1 MATITAEPEV
11 KVELTSN
18 GYALDTSPEAFGNLQ
33 SSMDAVDDADELRA
47 RMAHDGYLYLP
58 GYLDRDLVF
67 EARKVAVEK
76 LAAQGHFIPGTPPM
90 EAFARPDTGI
100 KFAPDLAH
108 DNQPLY
114 DLLYD
119 GPMIAFYERF
129 LGGEVRHFD
138 YTWMRAVSP
147 GKGTKPHGDSV
158 FMNRGT
164 TNLFTSWTPLGDVS
178 YELGGLIVLE
188 GSNRIDEISSTYGQR
203 DVDTYCENEAD
214 AADYVSG
221 EKWWTGTLA
230 EDPADLRRQ
239 WGRRW
244 LTNEYRAG
252 DLLVFSIYT
261 LHASLDNHS
270 DRIRL
275 SSDSRYQLAS
285 DPVDERWIGDKP
297 IGHGTAGKRG
307 RIC

>member
-1 MATITAEPEV
+1 VATVAAAPRTLR
-11 KVELTSN
+11 ELTSN
-18 GYALDTSPEAFGNLQ
+18 GYALDPAPEAFGALR
-33 SSMDAVDDADELRA
+33 SSLDVVSDADELWT
-47 RMAHDGYLYLP
+47 RMRRDGYLFLP
-58 GYLDRDLVF
+58 GYLDRDLVL
-67 EARKVAVEK
+67 EARRVAVEK
-76 LAAQGHFIPGTPPM
+76 LAAQGHFVPGTPPM
-90 EAFARPDTGI
+90 AAVARPGSGI

-108 DNQPLY
+108 DNQPLF

-119 GPMIAFYERF
+119 GLMIAFYERF

-178 YELGGLIVLE
+178 FDLGGLIVLE

-203 DVDTYCENEAD
+203 DVDTYCENGTDSAQPAGAD
-214 AADYVSG
+214 G
-221 EKWWTGTLA
+221 WWTGTLA
-230 EDPADLRRQ
+230 EDPAELRQR

-244 LTNEYRAG
+244 LTNEFRAG

-275 SSDSRYQLAS
+275 SADSRYQLAS

-297 IGHGTAGKRG
+297 IGHGSAGKRG